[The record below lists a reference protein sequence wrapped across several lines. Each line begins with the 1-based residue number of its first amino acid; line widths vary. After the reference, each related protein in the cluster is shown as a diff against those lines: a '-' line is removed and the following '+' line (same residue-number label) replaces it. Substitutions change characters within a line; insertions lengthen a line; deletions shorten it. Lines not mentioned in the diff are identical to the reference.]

1 MAATP
6 AAAPGRVPRARPPP
20 LQEPWPT
27 GNVCFNDL
35 VAFGA
40 MNALR
45 ASGIEPGRDVGIGGT
60 DEAAA
65 FHPALTTVLDNPAK
79 IGRMAVE
86 RGLLSP
92 RCGSSTSAGV
102 QTTSPASSSPGRK
115 RTTLERAALRIYR
128 PRPPSAWI
136 AGWRPQ
142 GLPKGRSFR
151 DSISDAPRGSRF
163 RPARSGGL

>member
-1 MAATP
+1 MI
-6 AAAPGRVPRARPPP
+6 
-20 LQEPWPT
+20 W
-27 GNVCFNDL
+27 

-45 ASGIEPGRDVGIGGT
+45 TSGIEPGRDVGVVGIGGT

-115 RTTLERAALRIYR
+115 RTTLVMAASRIS
-128 PRPPSAWI
+128 PPPPSSAWI
-136 AGWRPQ
+136 ASWRRP
-142 GLPKGRSFR
+142 GFAAPDATGHRSR
-151 DSISDAPRGSRF
+151 H
-163 RPARSGGL
+163 